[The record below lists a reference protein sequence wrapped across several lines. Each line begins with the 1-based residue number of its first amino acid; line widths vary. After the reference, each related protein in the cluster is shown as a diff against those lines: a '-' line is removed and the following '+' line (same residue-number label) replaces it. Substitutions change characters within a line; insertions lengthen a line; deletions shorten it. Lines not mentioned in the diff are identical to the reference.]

1 MGGQSVQRPSWVPIC
16 KKTIQTNLW
25 GSAILQSQEK
35 KKYFSKKMKL
45 MQPIRPKVCNSLQ
58 SSLNTQE
65 ITGGFSQNRQSWQV
79 IGCMKPPITPVIKA
93 APVLV
98 FVPGK
103 VTTSAAE
110 MGFDSRGEVR
120 FSSFH
125 RQSVPTRLLPQTSR
139 RKLLQILHLTIPES
153 VPVMTRRHQS
163 RRSRVEIRFDTK
175 PGIKTTLINSTRLRG
190 ALSARLAHFTSFLFI
205 E

>member
-1 MGGQSVQRPSWVPIC
+1 
-16 KKTIQTNLW
+16 
-25 GSAILQSQEK
+25 
-35 KKYFSKKMKL
+35 

-58 SSLNTQE
+58 SLLNTQE
-65 ITGGFSQNRQSWQV
+65 ITGGFSQNQQSWQV

-98 FVPGK
+98 FVLGK
-103 VTTSAAE
+103 VTTNAAE
-110 MGFDSRGEVR
+110 MGLDSRGEVR

-125 RQSVPTRLLPQTSR
+125 RQSVPTRLSPQTLR
-139 RKLLQILHLTIPES
+139 RKLLQISSELLQILHLTIPKT

-163 RRSRVEIRFDTK
+163 RRSHVEIHFDTK

>member
-1 MGGQSVQRPSWVPIC
+1 
-16 KKTIQTNLW
+16 
-25 GSAILQSQEK
+25 
-35 KKYFSKKMKL
+35 

-65 ITGGFSQNRQSWQV
+65 ITGGFSQNQQSWQV

-98 FVPGK
+98 FVLGK

-110 MGFDSRGEVR
+110 MGLDSRGEVR

-125 RQSVPTRLLPQTSR
+125 RQSVPTRLSPQTLR
-139 RKLLQILHLTIPES
+139 RKFVIIITNTTPDDTQNRPGNDPTSSEPE
-153 VPVMTRRHQS
+153 
-163 RRSRVEIRFDTK
+163 K
-175 PGIKTTLINSTRLRG
+175 PRGNSLWHKAGDQNDADQLNTAARG
-190 ALSARLAHFTSFLFI
+190 AFCSPRSLHIIFIHWMSVHAKSFSKFK
-205 E
+205 